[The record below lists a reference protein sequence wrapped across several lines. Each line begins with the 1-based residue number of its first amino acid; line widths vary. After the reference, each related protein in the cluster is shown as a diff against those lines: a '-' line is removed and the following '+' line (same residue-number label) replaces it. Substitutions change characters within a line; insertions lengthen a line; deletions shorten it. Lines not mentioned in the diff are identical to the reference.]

1 MSLRR
6 RCAAAAGFLALCL
19 PFGLPAGSP
28 SSDDEI
34 SASLKKFTEVYRA
47 VESNFANKVDP
58 DQVLYHGAIPTMLRT
73 LDPHSSFWDP
83 KAYETL
89 REEQVDH
96 YYGVGM
102 VIWAPEGKVIVNYP
116 FKGSPAYRAG
126 IHAGDQIVSVNDKN
140 VEKSDISHVS
150 SQLKGPR
157 GTKATIEIR
166 RPGNP
171 EPLFFTVTRDE
182 VPRDSVKTS
191 YWIRPGIAFLKI
203 DGFNENTSREV

>member
-58 DQVLYHGAIPTMLRT
+58 DQALYHGAIPSMLRT

-83 KAYETL
+83 RAYESL
-89 REEQVDH
+89 REEQVGH
-96 YYGVGM
+96 YYGVGIY
-102 VIWAPEGKVIVNYP
+102 IWAPEGKVIVNYP
-116 FKGSPAYRAG
+116 FQSYLALPAW
-126 IHAGDQIVSVNDKN
+126 IHVGDQVVSVNAKN
-140 VEKSDISHVS
+140 TEKVCI
-150 SQLKGPR
+150 
-157 GTKATIEIR
+157 
-166 RPGNP
+166 
-171 EPLFFTVTRDE
+171 
-182 VPRDSVKTS
+182 
-191 YWIRPGIAFLKI
+191 
-203 DGFNENTSREV
+203 